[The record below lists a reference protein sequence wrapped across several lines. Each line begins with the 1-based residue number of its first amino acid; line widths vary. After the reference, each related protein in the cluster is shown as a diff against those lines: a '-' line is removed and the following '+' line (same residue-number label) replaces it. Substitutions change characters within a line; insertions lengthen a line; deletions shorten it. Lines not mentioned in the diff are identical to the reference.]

1 MTSITTSPLGT
12 ITPLNTTIVNNSNTV
27 SDTTI
32 AQNSY
37 TFDLKKFNQDFED
50 YLANQKKAR
59 TKQEQKY
66 LESKEI
72 IKRDKLLHE
81 LTFYEILGNTKD
93 TVFNVMDDLTTMNI
107 NRDTLTQENRLFYI
121 GLLLIVFSIFLL
133 GIYIIIPKRE
143 KKCVSKAIYT
153 Y

>member
-1 MTSITTSPLGT
+1 MTSITTTLPTGAV
-12 ITPLNTTIVNNSNTV
+12 TT
-27 SDTTI
+27 D
-32 AQNSY
+32 QNSY
-37 TFDLKKFNQDFED
+37 TFDIKKFNQDFED
-50 YLANQKKAR
+50 YLTNQKKAR
-59 TKQEQKY
+59 TEREQKY

-72 IKRDKLLHE
+72 IKRQKLLHE

-93 TVFNVMDDLTTMNI
+93 TVFNVMDDLTTINI
-107 NRDTLTQENRLFYI
+107 NRDTLSKENRLFYI
-121 GLLLIVFSIFLL
+121 GLLLIIFSIFLL